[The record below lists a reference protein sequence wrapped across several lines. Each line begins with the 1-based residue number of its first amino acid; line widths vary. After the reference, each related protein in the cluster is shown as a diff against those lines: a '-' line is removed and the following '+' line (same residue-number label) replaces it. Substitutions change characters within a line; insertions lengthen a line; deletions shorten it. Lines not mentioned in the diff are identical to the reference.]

1 MLGALI
7 IQSVNSLI
15 LLSGMP
21 VEFNLVIK
29 ALIIIA
35 ILVIQSPT
43 VKHYIYLLR
52 ASALPIGHESPAAKG
67 HDGTVAKEGRS

>member
-1 MLGALI
+1 M
-7 IQSVNSLI
+7 I

-21 VEFNLVIK
+21 PEFNLVIK

-43 VKHYIYLLR
+43 VKHALYILR
-52 ASALPIGHESPAAKG
+52 ASAEPQPSDPIKEAKESPQ
-67 HDGTVAKEGRS
+67 